1 MMIEFTIRGNNTN
14 PKGNALPKVKL
25 TRRQQWTPKAKR
37 YSEWKKYVVSQMF
50 LELSSKHDK
59 LPDEWTGFI
68 DLLAEEKPIILPKG
82 QKAYMDL
89 LIEWKDNTHA
99 DPENV
104 FGSIADALFLTDKD
118 LCGSFDVTDKR
129 GEGLVHVRITV

>member
-1 MMIEFTIRGNNTN
+1 
-14 PKGNALPKVKL
+14 
-25 TRRQQWTPKAKR
+25 
-37 YSEWKKYVVSQMF
+37 MF